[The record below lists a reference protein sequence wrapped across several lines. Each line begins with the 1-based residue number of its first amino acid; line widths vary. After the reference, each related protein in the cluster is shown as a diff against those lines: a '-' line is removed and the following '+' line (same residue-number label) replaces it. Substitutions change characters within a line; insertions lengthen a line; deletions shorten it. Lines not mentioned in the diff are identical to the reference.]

1 MPTLYFTVLFVIAVA
16 AMVGMKLWL
25 ASRQVR
31 FVAAHRERVPQQ
43 FAGTIAL
50 AAHQRAADYTIER
63 TRLTM
68 MEIVVGAAVLIALTL
83 LGGVQILDLAIGDWF
98 GQGYIGQIA
107 LVAVV
112 IAITGAVD
120 LPFEYYRQFVIE
132 QRFGFNR
139 MTKRIFF
146 VDRIKGVL
154 LGAAFG
160 LPLLFVV
167 LWLMNQAGAYWWWW
181 AWVVWVVFQMLVLV
195 LYPAFIAP
203 MFNKFEPLRDEALVH
218 RIDALMKRCGFAAKG
233 LFVMDGSRRSAHGN
247 AYFTGFGSSKRI
259 VFFDTL
265 LSRLSGGEIEAVL
278 AHELGHFK
286 RRHVIKRMIVTFAI
300 SLAMLA
306 LLGWLAQRTW
316 FFEGLGVQPS
326 MTGSNNGLALVLF
339 FLAVPVFLFFV
350 TPLGSLFSRKHEFE
364 ADAFAAT
371 QTDARDLVNALVKL
385 YEDNASTLT
394 PDPLYTAFYYSHPP
408 ASQRIDRLLRHA

>member
-1 MPTLYFTVLFVIAVA
+1 MPTLYFTVLFVVAVV
-16 AMVGMKLWL
+16 AMVGTKLWL
-25 ASRQVR
+25 ASRQIR
-31 FVAAHRERVPQQ
+31 FVAGHREQVPSQ

-50 AAHQRAADYTIER
+50 TAHQRAADYTVER

-68 MEIVVGAAVLIALTL
+68 IEIVVGAAVLIGLTL
-83 LGGVQILDLAIGDWF
+83 LGGVQALDLAISDWL
-98 GQGYIGQIA
+98 GRGYAGQIA
-107 LVAVV
+107 LVAAV
-112 IAITGAVD
+112 IAITSVID
-120 LPFEYYRQFVIE
+120 LPFEYYRQFVVE

-139 MTKRIFF
+139 MSKGIFF
-146 VDRIKGVL
+146 LDRLKGVL

-167 LWLMNQAGAYWWWW
+167 LWLMNQAGSLWWLWTW
-181 AWVVWVVFQMLVLV
+181 IVWVAFQLLVLV
-195 LYPAFIAP
+195 LYPSFIAP
-203 MFNKFEPLRDEALVH
+203 LFNKFEPLKDEALKS
-218 RIDALMKRCGFAAKG
+218 RIEALMKRCGFAAKG

-247 AYFTGFGSSKRI
+247 AYFTGFGAAKRI

-265 LSRLSGGEIEAVL
+265 LARLSGNEIEAVL

-286 RRHVIKRMIVTFAI
+286 RRHVIKRMVVMFAL
-300 SLAMLA
+300 SLVMLA
-306 LLGWLAQRTW
+306 LLGWLTQCVW
-316 FFEGLGVQPS
+316 FYEGLGVRPS
-326 MTGSNNGLALVLF
+326 LIGGNSGLALVLF
-339 FLAVPVFLFFV
+339 FLALPVFLFFV
-350 TPLGSLFSRKHEFE
+350 TPLGSLSSRKHEFE

-371 QTDARDLVNALVKL
+371 QTDAQDLVNALVKL

>member
-1 MPTLYFTVLFVIAVA
+1 MPTLYFTVLFVVAVV
-16 AMVGMKLWL
+16 AMVGTKLWL
-25 ASRQVR
+25 ASRQIR
-31 FVAAHRERVPQQ
+31 FVAGHREQVPSQ

-50 AAHQRAADYTIER
+50 TAHQRAADYTVER

-68 MEIVVGAAVLIALTL
+68 IEIVVGAAVLIGLTL
-83 LGGVQILDLAIGDWF
+83 LGGVQALDLAISDWL
-98 GQGYIGQIA
+98 GRGYAGQIA
-107 LVAVV
+107 LVAAV
-112 IAITGAVD
+112 IAITSAID
-120 LPFEYYRQFVIE
+120 LPFEYYRQFVVE

-139 MTKRIFF
+139 MSKGIFF
-146 VDRIKGVL
+146 LDRLKGVL

-167 LWLMNQAGAYWWWW
+167 LWLMNQAGSLWWLWTW
-181 AWVVWVVFQMLVLV
+181 IVWVAFQLLVLI
-195 LYPAFIAP
+195 LYPSFIAP
-203 MFNKFEPLRDEALVH
+203 LFNKFEPLKDEALKS
-218 RIDALMKRCGFAAKG
+218 RIEALMKRCGFAAKG

-247 AYFTGFGSSKRI
+247 AYFTGFGAAKRI

-265 LSRLSGGEIEAVL
+265 LARLSGNEIEAVL

-286 RRHVIKRMIVTFAI
+286 RRHVIKRMVVMFAI
-300 SLAMLA
+300 SLVMLA
-306 LLGWLAQRTW
+306 LLGWLTQCVW
-316 FFEGLGVQPS
+316 FYEGLGVRPS
-326 MTGSNNGLALVLF
+326 LIGGNSGLALVLF
-339 FLAVPVFLFFV
+339 FLALPVFLFFV
-350 TPLGSLFSRKHEFE
+350 TPLGSLSSRKHEFE

-371 QTDARDLVNALVKL
+371 QTDAQDLVNALVKL

>member
-1 MPTLYFTVLFVIAVA
+1 MPTLYFTVLFVIAVV
-16 AMVGMKLWL
+16 AMVGTKLWL
-25 ASRQVR
+25 ASRQIR
-31 FVAAHRERVPQQ
+31 FVAGHREQVPSQ

-50 AAHQRAADYTIER
+50 TAHQRAADYTVER

-68 MEIVVGAAVLIALTL
+68 IEIVVSAAVLVGLTL
-83 LGGVQILDLAIGDWF
+83 LGGVQALDLAISDWL
-98 GQGYIGQIA
+98 GRGYAGQIA
-107 LVAVV
+107 LVAAV
-112 IAITGAVD
+112 IAITSVID
-120 LPFEYYRQFVIE
+120 LPFDYYRQFVVE

-139 MTKRIFF
+139 MSKGIFF
-146 VDRIKGVL
+146 VDRLKGVL

-167 LWLMNQAGAYWWWW
+167 LWLMNQAGSLWWLWT
-181 AWVVWVVFQMLVLV
+181 WVVWVAFQMLVLV
-195 LYPAFIAP
+195 LYPSFIAP
-203 MFNKFEPLRDEALVH
+203 LFNKFEPLKDEALKS
-218 RIDALMKRCGFAAKG
+218 RIEALMQRCGFAAKG

-247 AYFTGFGSSKRI
+247 AYFTGFGAAKRI

-265 LSRLSGGEIEAVL
+265 LARLSGNEIEAVL

-286 RRHVIKRMIVTFAI
+286 RRHVIKRMLVTFAI

-306 LLGWLAQRTW
+306 LLGWLAQCVW
-316 FFEGLGVQPS
+316 FYEGLGVRPS
-326 MTGSNNGLALVLF
+326 LIGGNSGLALVLF
-339 FLAVPVFLFFV
+339 FLALPVFLFFV
-350 TPLGSLFSRKHEFE
+350 TPLGSLSSRKHEFE

-371 QTDARDLVNALVKL
+371 QTDAQDLVNALVKL

-394 PDPLYTAFYYSHPP
+394 PDPLYTAFYCSHPP

>member
-1 MPTLYFTVLFVIAVA
+1 MPTLYFTVLFVVAVV
-16 AMVGMKLWL
+16 AMVGTKLWL
-25 ASRQVR
+25 ASRQIR
-31 FVAAHRERVPQQ
+31 FVAGHREQVPSQ

-50 AAHQRAADYTIER
+50 SAHQRAADYTVER

-68 MEIVVGAAVLIALTL
+68 IEIVVGAAVLIGLTL
-83 LGGVQILDLAIGDWF
+83 LGGVQALDLAITDWL
-98 GQGYIGQIA
+98 GRGYVGQIA
-107 LVAVV
+107 LVAAV
-112 IAITGAVD
+112 IAITSAID
-120 LPFEYYRQFVIE
+120 LPFDYFRQFVIE

-139 MTKRIFF
+139 MSKRIFI
-146 VDRIKGVL
+146 VDRLKGVL

-167 LWLMNQAGAYWWWW
+167 LWLMNQAGSFWWLWTW
-181 AWVVWVVFQMLVLV
+181 IVWVVFQMLVLV
-195 LYPAFIAP
+195 LYPSFIAP
-203 MFNKFEPLRDEALVH
+203 LFNKFEPLKDEALKS
-218 RIDALMKRCGFAAKG
+218 RIEALMKRCGFAAKG

-247 AYFTGFGSSKRI
+247 AYFTGFGAAKRI

-265 LSRLSGGEIEAVL
+265 LARLSGSEIEAVL

-286 RRHVIKRMIVTFAI
+286 RRHVIKRMLVTFAL

-306 LLGWLAQRTW
+306 LLGWLAQSVW
-316 FFEGLGVQPS
+316 FYEGLGVRPS
-326 MTGSNNGLALVLF
+326 LVGGNSGPALVLF
-339 FLAVPVFLFFV
+339 FLALPVFVFFV
-350 TPLGSLFSRKHEFE
+350 TPLGSLTSRKHEFE

-371 QTDARDLVNALVKL
+371 QTRAQDLVNALVKL

>member
-1 MPTLYFTVLFVIAVA
+1 MPTLYFTVLFVIAVV
-16 AMVGMKLWL
+16 AMVGTKLWL
-25 ASRQVR
+25 ASRQTR
-31 FVAAHRERVPQQ
+31 FVAAHRDQVPPQ
-43 FAGTIAL
+43 FSTTIPL
-50 AAHQRAADYTIER
+50 PAHQRAADYTVER

-68 MEIVVGAAVLIALTL
+68 VEIVVSAAVLIGLTL
-83 LGGVQILDLAIGDWF
+83 LGGVQSLDLSLTGWL
-98 GQGYIGQIA
+98 GRGYGGQIA
-107 LVAVV
+107 LVAAV
-112 IAITGAVD
+112 IAITSVID
-120 LPFEYYRQFVIE
+120 LPFDYYRQFVIE
-132 QRFGFNR
+132 DRFGFNR
-139 MTKRIFF
+139 MSRRIFF
-146 VDRIKGVL
+146 VDRIKGAL

-167 LWLMNQAGAYWWWW
+167 LWLMNQAGSLWWLWTW
-181 AWVVWVVFQMLVLV
+181 IVWVAFQMLVLV
-195 LYPAFIAP
+195 LYPTFIAP
-203 MFNKFEPLRDEALVH
+203 LFNKFEPLKDEALKS
-218 RIDALMKRCGFAAKG
+218 RIEALMKRCGFAAKG

-247 AYFTGFGSSKRI
+247 AYFTGFGAAKRI

-265 LSRLSGGEIEAVL
+265 LARLSGNEIEAVL

-286 RRHVIKRMIVTFAI
+286 RRHVIKRMAVTFAI

-306 LLGWLAQRTW
+306 LLGWLSQRVW
-316 FFEGLGVQPS
+316 FYEGLGVRPS
-326 MTGSNNGLALVLF
+326 LTGGNSGLALVLF

-350 TPLGSLFSRKHEFE
+350 TPLGSLSSRKHEFE

-371 QTDARDLVNALVKL
+371 QTDAQDLVNALVKL

>member
-1 MPTLYFTVLFVIAVA
+1 MPTLYFTVLFVIAVV
-16 AMVGMKLWL
+16 AMVGTKLWL
-25 ASRQVR
+25 ASRQIR
-31 FVAAHRERVPQQ
+31 FVAAHRENVPPQ

-50 AAHQRAADYTIER
+50 SAHQRAADYTVER

-68 MEIVVGAAVLIALTL
+68 AEIVVSAAVLIGLTL
-83 LGGVQILDLAIGDWF
+83 LGGVQALDLAIGDWV
-98 GQGYIGQIA
+98 GRGYTGEIL
-107 LVAVV
+107 LVGAV
-112 IAITGAVD
+112 IAITSAID
-120 LPFEYYRQFVIE
+120 LPFDYYRQFGIE

-139 MTKRIFF
+139 MSKRIFF

-167 LWLMNQAGAYWWWW
+167 LWLMNKAGTYWWWW
-181 AWVVWVVFQMLVLV
+181 TWVVWVVFQMLVLI
-195 LYPAFIAP
+195 LYPSFIAP
-203 MFNKFEPLRDEALVH
+203 MFNKFEPLKDEALVH

-265 LSRLSGGEIEAVL
+265 LSRLSGSEIEAVL

-286 RRHVIKRMIVTFAI
+286 RRHVIKRMIVTFLI

-306 LLGWLAQRTW
+306 LLGYLAQRVW
-316 FFEGLGVQPS
+316 FFEGLGVRPS
-326 MTGSNNGLALVLF
+326 LTGSNDGLALVLF

-350 TPLGSLFSRKHEFE
+350 TPLGSLTSRKHEFE

>member
-1 MPTLYFTVLFVIAVA
+1 MPTLYFTVLFVVAVV
-16 AMVGMKLWL
+16 AMVGTKLWL
-25 ASRQVR
+25 ASRQIR
-31 FVAAHRERVPQQ
+31 FVAGHREQVPSQ

-50 AAHQRAADYTIER
+50 TAHQRAADYTVER

-68 MEIVVGAAVLIALTL
+68 IEIVVGAAVLIGLTL
-83 LGGVQILDLAIGDWF
+83 LGGVQALDLAISDWL
-98 GQGYIGQIA
+98 GRGYAGQIA
-107 LVAVV
+107 LVAAV
-112 IAITGAVD
+112 IVITSVID
-120 LPFEYYRQFVIE
+120 LPFEYYRQFVVE

-139 MTKRIFF
+139 MSKGIFF
-146 VDRIKGVL
+146 LDRLKGVL

-167 LWLMNQAGAYWWWW
+167 LWLMNQAGSLWWLWRW
-181 AWVVWVVFQMLVLV
+181 IVWVAFQLLVLV
-195 LYPAFIAP
+195 LYPSFIAP
-203 MFNKFEPLRDEALVH
+203 LFNKFEPLKDEALKS
-218 RIDALMKRCGFAAKG
+218 RIEALMKRCGFAAKG

-247 AYFTGFGSSKRI
+247 AYFTGFGAAKRI

-265 LSRLSGGEIEAVL
+265 LARLSGNEIEAVL

-286 RRHVIKRMIVTFAI
+286 RRHVIKRMVVMFAI
-300 SLAMLA
+300 SLVMLA
-306 LLGWLAQRTW
+306 LLGWLTQCVW
-316 FFEGLGVQPS
+316 FYEGLGVRPS
-326 MTGSNNGLALVLF
+326 LIGGNSGLALVLF
-339 FLAVPVFLFFV
+339 FLALPVFLFFV
-350 TPLGSLFSRKHEFE
+350 TPLGSLSSRKHEFE

-371 QTDARDLVNALVKL
+371 QTDAQDLVNALVKL